1 MSLVSPQGA
10 LQPRVRGISPAAGR
24 PLKLW
29 TEQAAKN
36 LPCPGC
42 GKKVRR
48 QRTFT
53 NTINPWNRDPAT
65 GLPRTRQEIR
75 EKLREDAAAWELE
88 PVTCAACESA
98 SGGAA

>member
-1 MSLVSPQGA
+1 MSGWVTET
-10 LQPRVRGISPAAGR
+10 VRFEEV
-24 PLKLW
+24 KH
-29 TEQAAKN
+29 QATKN

-48 QRTFT
+48 QRTFA
-53 NTINPWNRDPAT
+53 NTINPWNQDPAT

-75 EKLREDAAAWELE
+75 GKLREDAAAWELE
-88 PVTCAACESA
+88 PVTCAVCESA

>member
-1 MSLVSPQGA
+1 MSGWVTET
-10 LQPRVRGISPAAGR
+10 VRFEEVKHHA
-24 PLKLW
+24 
-29 TEQAAKN
+29 TKN
-36 LPCPGC
+36 LPCPRC

-75 EKLREDAAAWELE
+75 EKLREEGAAWELE
-88 PVTCAACESA
+88 PVPCSRCETGNEA
-98 SGGAA
+98 VA